1 MYPSLRRFRKG
12 FEVLA
17 QPAAPTNPCQ
27 RSFDHPS
34 PRQDLKVMAAPRA
47 SHDLQYPTRQG
58 HHPTDQLASVTS
70 ISPNQ
75 SQERKPSHQFVD
87 NQPCSVSVLDVSGV
101 DHDSQQQPYGIDG
114 DVAFAAG
121 HLLTSIIA
129 ARPPFS
135 VVFTD
140 WLSMMAALGV
150 GSLPSKRRTFGRS
163 TSWTRSHVP
172 VLSPLSEVPPCRP
185 PGRQVVRERTPCTS
199 VAQNIQNAV
208 DDFPQFHC
216 AGPASGLGWWEQGT
230 ENLPLFVR

>member
-87 NQPCSVSVLDVSGV
+87 NQPCSVSVLDGSGV
-101 DHDSQQQPYGIDG
+101 DHDSQQAALWYRRRCGVCGRSPSYQHHSREAPFFRRLHRLAVYDG
-114 DVAFAAG
+114 R
-121 HLLTSIIA
+121 
-129 ARPPFS
+129 ARC
-135 VVFTD
+135 
-140 WLSMMAALGV
+140 WLS
-150 GSLPSKRRTFGRS
+150 SLQASDLWPKHFMDSF
-163 TSWTRSHVP
+163 P
-172 VLSPLSEVPPCRP
+172 CAVLSPLSEVPPCRP